1 MDEHSYA
8 VDTSHI
14 GRLPGN
20 ASSQTQSLSH
30 TFKDLP
36 LKDMRNNIAE
46 AVRLAKKEKG
56 IL

>member
-1 MDEHSYA
+1 MDEFSYA

-20 ASSQTQSLSH
+20 ASETTKSLSH

-36 LKDMRNNIAE
+36 LKDMRNNISE
-46 AVRLAKKEKG
+46 AVRLAKIEKG
-56 IL
+56 IS